1 MASCTCTLLFVY
13 RRVDFCV
20 EFLLSLSLPVSLSL
34 IFLFSVFKCFVS
46 QLFLVMIMIT
56 FLFPLPLVLTCMC
69 TCTRLCVSS
78 EATVKRP
85 LSVQRESVR
94 VGASF
99 SKVTHETCTCTCI
112 AG

>member
-1 MASCTCTLLFVY
+1 MCGFMYVYASVCLQASG
-13 RRVDFCV
+13 
-20 EFLLSLSLPVSLSL
+20 FLCGIFALSLPVSLSL

-46 QLFLVMIMIT
+46 RLFLLMIVIT
-56 FLFPLPLVLTCMC
+56 FLFPLPLVFTCMC
-69 TCTRLCVSS
+69 TCTRLRVSS

-94 VGASF
+94 VEASF
-99 SKVTHETCTCTCI
+99 SKVTCETCTCTCI